1 MLIWSATMVLFLRVT
16 KDNKNPME
24 FCSQMR
30 SFVKEL
36 QRTWEQIPL
45 SNMTVMD
52 FCKWVNK
59 TLLPKLYMDS
69 HGVSLIFRKLSWH
82 SFDQFHWT
90 SCPDADAGGCSTS
103 CITVVWQSCGSL
115 ANCGCAFDHFTHLS
129 CLKYQWAPRFKSSSW
144 CVMKPIYQLNLRV
157 TWSSVPRKIN

>member
-103 CITVVWQSCGSL
+103 CVTVWLIVAVLLTILRISAAWSISELLDSSHLVGASWSL
-115 ANCGCAFDHFTHLS
+115 FT
-129 CLKYQWAPRFKSSSW
+129 SW
-144 CVMKPIYQLNLRV
+144 
-157 TWSSVPRKIN
+157 TWELPEAQFPER